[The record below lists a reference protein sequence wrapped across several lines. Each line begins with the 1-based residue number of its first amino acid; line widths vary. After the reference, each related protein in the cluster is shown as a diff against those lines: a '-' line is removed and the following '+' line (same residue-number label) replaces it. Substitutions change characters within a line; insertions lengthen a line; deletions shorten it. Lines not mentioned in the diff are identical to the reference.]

1 MRTRREYIVRER
13 RVDDYY
19 YTVEAK
25 SKADAIRQVEE
36 CEVCHRGDVQGYD
49 SYKPVIVRI
58 QDYDECP
65 NKGEGWSDIPLD
77 DLKGMEMGSFGWHY
91 NGRCDEEKRTEDK
104 HCGKCRDAMRSG
116 KRLLT
121 LEEKVYLKRRNSYG
135 ENRNLNTEGHALPQS
150 GNVTVISGESTSEE
164 EATE

>member
-1 MRTRREYIVRER
+1 MKTRREYIVRER

-36 CEVCHRGDVQGYD
+36 CEVCHGGDVQGYD
-49 SYKPVIVRI
+49 SYKPVVERI

-77 DLKGMEMGSFGWHY
+77 DLKDMKIGAFKWHY
-91 NGRCDEEKRTEDK
+91 NGRCNVEKRAEDK
-104 HCGKCRDAMRSG
+104 HCGNCRGAMTSG

-121 LEEKVYLKRRNSYG
+121 LEEKVYLKKTYG
-135 ENRNLNTEGHALPQS
+135 ENRGLNTGDESPPPVEERHCHRSQE
-150 GNVTVISGESTSEE
+150 VTE
-164 EATE
+164 